1 MNVPKLRFKEFT
13 DEWNI
18 VDLSKTFNYFS
29 TNSLPRE
36 QLADSG
42 VIKNIHYGDIHKKY
56 GYVVDIEKRVSSY
69 IKDLNYNNKY
79 EKCQSNDLIFAD
91 ASEDYDGIG
100 KAIEIIN
107 VNESIVSGLH
117 TILARDNSKSFSP
130 MFKGYYFNS
139 PIIHNQ
145 IRVQA
150 NGFKVFGISKETINN
165 LNAKIPSKKE
175 QTKIADFLSLLDK
188 KIELQ
193 TKKIED
199 LKLYKLSLREK
210 LFNMFDTK
218 EETLS
223 NILLKW
229 NKKNKANEYYYVE
242 SVSNKFGFIA
252 QNEQFDDR
260 NIASSNTNNYY
271 IIEKGVFAYNP
282 SRLNVGSLA
291 LKKDDKTSLVSPLY
305 ECFTTNQNKDFL
317 LEWFQSK
324 EFKKGTFSKFEGGV
338 RNTLNF
344 TNLSTIKISLPNIES
359 QNRIANILNK
369 YNKLIE
375 FENKKLYLLQELKK
389 GIMQNMFV

>member
-1 MNVPKLRFKEFT
+1 MP
-13 DEWNI
+13 
-18 VDLSKTFNYFS
+18 
-29 TNSLPRE
+29 SL
-36 QLADSG
+36 
-42 VIKNIHYGDIHKKY
+42 
-56 GYVVDIEKRVSSY
+56 
-69 IKDLNYNNKY
+69 
-79 EKCQSNDLIFAD
+79 
-91 ASEDYDGIG
+91 
-100 KAIEIIN
+100 
-107 VNESIVSGLH
+107 
-117 TILARDNSKSFSP
+117 
-130 MFKGYYFNS
+130 
-139 PIIHNQ
+139 
-145 IRVQA
+145 
-150 NGFKVFGISKETINN
+150 
-165 LNAKIPSKKE
+165 KE
-175 QTKIADFLSLLDK
+175 QEQIANVLELLDK

-193 TKKIED
+193 SKKIEA

-223 NILLKW
+223 KILLKW
-229 NKKNKANEYYYVE
+229 NKKNKANKYYYVE

-260 NIASSNTNNYY
+260 NIASSNTDNYY
-271 IIEKGVFAYNP
+271 VIEKGVFAYNP
-282 SRLNVGSLA
+282 SRLNVGSIA

-305 ECFTTNQNKDFL
+305 ECFMTNQNKDFL

-324 EFKKGTFSKFEGGV
+324 EFKKGAFSKFEGGV

-375 FENKKLYLLQELKK
+375 FENKKIYLLQKLKK

>member
-13 DEWNI
+13 GEWNCKNLNEI
-18 VDLSKTFNYFS
+18 VKFSKGNILSKADLNNEGQYPCI
-29 TNSLPRE
+29 LYG
-36 QLADSG
+36 QLYTKYHE
-42 VIKNIHYGDIHKKY
+42 VIKEIFGRTDRNNKNLIKSKYGDILIPSS
-56 GYVVDIEKRVSSY
+56 GETPIDISTASCILLDNVLIGGDINILSPINSDGRFMSY
-69 IKDLNYNNKY
+69 MISNNK
-79 EKCQSNDLIFAD
+79 KF
-91 ASEDYDGIG
+91 
-100 KAIEIIN
+100 EIAK
-107 VNESIVSGLH
+107 VAQGHSIVHLYNEN
-117 TILARDNSKSFSP
+117 LKSIKLS
-130 MFKGYYFNS
+130 
-139 PIIHNQ
+139 
-145 IRVQA
+145 
-150 NGFKVFGISKETINN
+150 
-165 LNAKIPSKKE
+165 IPSKEE
-175 QTKIADFLSLLDK
+175 QTKIANFLSLLDK

-210 LFNMFDTK
+210 MFNMFET
-218 EETLS
+218 EEKTLS
-223 NILLKW
+223 KILVKW
-229 NKKNKANEYYYVE
+229 NKKNKDNEYSYVE

-271 IIEKGVFAYNP
+271 VIEKGVFAYNP

-291 LKKDDKTSLVSPLY
+291 LKKDNKISLVSPLY

-344 TNLSTIKISLPNIES
+344 TNLSTIKISLPNIET
-359 QNRIANILNK
+359 QNRISNILNK

-375 FENKKLYLLQELKK
+375 LENKKLYLLQELKK
-389 GIMQNMFV
+389 GVMQNMFV